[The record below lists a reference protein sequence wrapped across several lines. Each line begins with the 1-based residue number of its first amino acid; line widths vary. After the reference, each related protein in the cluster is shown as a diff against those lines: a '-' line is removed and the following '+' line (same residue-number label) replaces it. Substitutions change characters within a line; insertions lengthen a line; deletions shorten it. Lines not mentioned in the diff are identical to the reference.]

1 METCP
6 ECYCAVELKNMS
18 MHLLWHGGIE
28 SGEVFD
34 DSPSGGIVIDL

>member
-6 ECYCAVELKNMS
+6 ECYCAVELKNIS

-28 SGEVFD
+28 GED
-34 DSPSGGIVIDL
+34 DFFSAPSGGITIDL

>member
-18 MHLLWHGGIE
+18 MHLLWHGGVE
-28 SGEVFD
+28 EEDNFAS
-34 DSPSGGIVIDL
+34 SPTGGIVIDL